1 MNKMRKNLLT
11 GCFSLAM
18 AAAFVGTPVMADAEV
33 RLKEGEKF
41 ELTILQT
48 NDFHGHLDDIV
59 TLDDGTLHHNSIAKY
74 ATIIENVRNVEEN
87 VLLVDGGD
95 VFLRGEFQA
104 GQGELETSLLKAIN
118 YDAMVLGNNDFRV
131 YPAGEGT
138 PDSLYE
144 QLKDY
149 HRNVNFPI
157 LTGNVIDKETGKY
170 IQNVKPWKGFTFK
183 GVQVGLIGLTSMKPE
198 IRGWNDVAELDFI
211 EPVEAL
217 NALLPEVSDKSD
229 VNIVLS
235 HAGNPEDH
243 NLAKVPGVSAIIGAD
258 THKVIETPEYEFN
271 GEVMVPI
278 TQAGGEQEN
287 YLGRLDLTFEVVD
300 GQMKLVESDGFLYDV
315 TNVPADPEI
324 QAIIDEYRAEM
335 N

>member
-1 MNKMRKNLLT
+1 MKLLM

-18 AAAFVGTPVMADAEV
+18 AAAFVGKPFTAVAEEK
-33 RLKEGEKF
+33 LKKGEKF

-59 TLDDGTLHHNSIAKY
+59 TLVDGTVHHNSIAKY
-74 ATIIENVRNVEEN
+74 ATIIENVRNEEEN
-87 VLLVDGGD
+87 LLLVDGGD

-104 GQGELETSLLKAIN
+104 GQGELETSLLKALD
-118 YDAMVLGNNDFRV
+118 YDAMVRGNNDFRV

-138 PDSLYE
+138 QKSRYE
-144 QLKDY
+144 QLKNY

-157 LTGNVIDKETGKY
+157 LTGNVIDRETGKY
-170 IQNVKPWKGFTFK
+170 IQNVKPWKSFSFN
-183 GVQVGLIGLTSMKPE
+183 GVKVGMIGLTSMKPE
-198 IRGWNDVAELDFI
+198 IRGWNDVADLDFI

-217 NALLPEVSDKSD
+217 NELLPEVSEKSD
-229 VNIVLS
+229 INIVLS
-235 HAGNPEDH
+235 HAGNTEDH
-243 NLAKVPGVSAIIGAD
+243 KLAQVPGVSAVIGAD

-278 TQAGGEQEN
+278 TQAGGEQEH

-300 GQMKLVESDGFLYDV
+300 GKMTLVESDGFLYDV
-315 TNVPADPEI
+315 TNVRADPEI
-324 QAIIDEYRAEM
+324 QEIIDEYRSELNAR
-335 N
+335 